1 MRKKVLIMGAAGKD
15 FHTFNT
21 IYRDNPDYD
30 VVAFTATQ
38 IPDIDNRSYPPAL
51 AGRLYP
57 DGIPI
62 KSERFLSSIIKE
74 QQVNEVVFAY
84 SDVSYD
90 YIDVRR
96 KKVDSAGAEFA
107 LPEPALTMIKST
119 KPVIAVCAV
128 RTGAGKSQTTRRVVQ
143 ILKQHNKKV
152 GVVRH
157 PMPYGD
163 LTKQIVERFET
174 LADLDK
180 YNCTIEEREEYEPH
194 IEKGAVVFAG
204 VDYEKILRT
213 VEKEADVVVWDGGNN
228 DTPFFKPNLHITVCD
243 PLRAGHEL
251 SYYPG
256 KVNFEMADVLLIN
269 KMDSAAPADVESIL
283 KNARQYNPDA
293 IIIKANS
300 PISTTEP
307 DAIKGKRVLVVEDGP
322 TVTHGEMKFGAGY
335 LAAKKFGA
343 AEIIDPRPYARGT
356 LIDVFKQYSGTG
368 PVLPCVGYSPKQIK
382 DLEATIDAT
391 PAELVVI
398 GTPIDL
404 SRIVRINKPN
414 LRVTYEL
421 EELGT
426 PNLEQLITRLL
437 ATS

>member
-1 MRKKVLIMGAAGKD
+1 MKKKILIMGAAGKD
-15 FHTFNT
+15 FHVFNT
-21 IYRDNPDYD
+21 IYRDNPDYE

-38 IPDIDNRSYPPAL
+38 IPDIDDRHYPREL
-51 AGRLYP
+51 AGKLYP
-57 DGIPI
+57 NGIPI
-62 KSERFLSSIIKE
+62 KAERFLTSIIKDNK
-74 QQVNEVVFAY
+74 VNEVTFAY

-90 YIDVRR
+90 YIDARR
-96 KKVDSAGAEFA
+96 KKVTAAGAEFA

-143 ILKQHNKKV
+143 ILKQHDKRV

-174 LADLDK
+174 LADMDK
-180 YNCTIEEREEYEPH
+180 YKCTIEEREEYEPH

-204 VDYEKILRT
+204 VDYEKILRA

-256 KVNFEMADVLLIN
+256 RVNFEMSDVLLIN
-269 KMDSAAPADVESIL
+269 KIDTAAPQDIESII
-283 KNARQYNPDA
+283 KNAKQYNPNA

-300 PISTTEP
+300 PISVAEP
-307 DAIKGKRVLVVEDGP
+307 EAIKGKRVLVVEDGP
-322 TVTHGEMKFGAGY
+322 TVTHGGMKFGAGY

-343 AEIIDPRPYARGT
+343 AEIIDPRPYAKGT
-356 LIDVFKQYSGTG
+356 LVGVFKQYSDTG
-368 PVLPCVGYSPKQIK
+368 AILPCVGYSPQQVK

-391 PAELVVI
+391 PAELVIV

-404 SRIVRINKPN
+404 GRIIRINKPN

-421 EELGT
+421 EELDT

-437 ATS
+437 ATT

>member
-1 MRKKVLIMGAAGKD
+1 MIMGAAGKD

-38 IPDIDNRSYPPAL
+38 IPDIDNRSYPPEL
-51 AGRLYP
+51 AGKLYP
-57 DGIPI
+57 AGIPI
-62 KSERFLSSIIKE
+62 KSERFLSSIIKDE
-74 QQVNEVVFAY
+74 QVNEVVFAY

-96 KKVDSAGAEFA
+96 KKTESAGAEF
-107 LPEPALTMIKST
+107 LFPEPGRTMVKSV

-269 KMDSAAPADVESIL
+269 KMDSAKPEDVELIL
-283 KNARQYNPDA
+283 NNARQYNPDA

-300 PISTTEP
+300 PISAAEP

-343 AEIIDPRPYARGT
+343 AEIIDPRPYAKGT

-437 ATS
+437 ATT

>member
-1 MRKKVLIMGAAGKD
+1 MIMGAAGKD